1 MTPFYCIILCDRKI
15 QSLHVSTLCTGIFAF
30 KMTIEI
36 ICLQDALPIA
46 LITSL
51 DLETFIKGPHVYK
64 DIWSPK
70 QGEQLDVLMEPI
82 IEWTSSKDVKRL
94 MKKLWEM

>member
-1 MTPFYCIILCDRKI
+1 MT
-15 QSLHVSTLCTGIFAF
+15 T
-30 KMTIEI
+30 EI

-46 LITSL
+46 MIINL

-70 QGEQLDVLMEPI
+70 QGEQLNVLMEPDNRMDKKTGQGQKLVQ
-82 IEWTSSKDVKRL
+82 ENECSSYPRFK
-94 MKKLWEM
+94 